1 MANDTIK
8 INLSTS
14 GGANTQTV
22 NFINLYN
29 FSDSPIESKK
39 DSYNTSNKISDPTDF
54 ISVLTDEQLAILID
68 YPVVNNE
75 EVAEIKEFTKTGVAK
90 FKNVSGNSQLFRK
103 EVIGD
108 IEYNLDGSVNFEELV
123 TTPLELAAQNIS
135 TFNLQDYN
143 ISNNRTYVY
152 VLYPYDG
159 SFENVNSQVIEQKQL
174 LIKTNWSGWSITE
187 LHPTDNPSIYEASP
201 QDVWIFNCNVSTGE
215 QTQNINR
222 NEQQTLGQFSR
233 FAQGPTNYVTGNVS
247 CLLGRDVTRKG
258 YNETH
263 PNLDSNNKTSNSRV
277 DMLRAW
283 RAMVKS
289 SNPKLLKDRAGQK
302 FLVTLTSSTNAP
314 NDAVRIQPNT
324 ISFSWTQI
332 GSADNIQVRNF
343 EVDTNN

>member
-1 MANDTIK
+1 M
-8 INLSTS
+8 
-14 GGANTQTV
+14 
-22 NFINLYN
+22 YN
-29 FSDSPIESKK
+29 FSELEGEDL
-39 DSYNTSNKISDPTDF
+39 SNKIEKPDEF
-54 ISVLTDEQLAILID
+54 IKKIGNDKQALLID
-68 YPVVNNE
+68 YPNNS
-75 EVAEIKEFTKTGVAK
+75 AIGTAKLSEISGYSQI
-90 FKNVSGNSQLFRK
+90 FKK
-103 EVIGD
+103 EVVGD
-108 IEYNLDGSVNFEELV
+108 VEYTDNGKEVNFDNLA
-123 TTPLELAAQNIS
+123 TTPLELAAQNV
-135 TFNLQDYN
+135 TVFDLQDYN

-159 SFENVNSQVIEQKQL
+159 SSDSENPTVIQKKQL

-187 LHPTDNPSIYEASP
+187 LHPTDNPSIYKASP
-201 QDVWIFNCNVSTGE
+201 KDVWIFNCNVSTGE

-247 CLLGRDVTRKG
+247 CLLGRDVTWKG

-263 PNLDSNNKTSNSRV
+263 PNLASEDKTSNSRV

-343 EVDTNN
+343 EPDTNN

>member
-1 MANDTIK
+1 MANDNTIK

-14 GGANTQTV
+14 GEANTQTV

-29 FSDSPIESKK
+29 FSELEGENLSNRIETPDEFIK
-39 DSYNTSNKISDPTDF
+39 DLGNDKQA
-54 ISVLTDEQLAILID
+54 LLID
-68 YPVVNNE
+68 YPNNS
-75 EVAEIKEFTKTGVAK
+75 ATGTAKLSEISGYSQI
-90 FKNVSGNSQLFRK
+90 FKK

-108 IEYNLDGSVNFEELV
+108 VKYTNKGEVDFDHLD
-123 TTPLELAAQNIS
+123 TTPLELAAQDV
-135 TFNLQDYN
+135 TVFDLQDYN

-159 SFENVNSQVIEQKQL
+159 SSDNENSGVIQKKQL

-187 LHPTDNPSIYEASP
+187 LHPTNNQSIYTASP
-201 QDVWIFNCNVSTGE
+201 KDVWIFNCNVSTGE

-247 CLLGRDVTRKG
+247 CLLGRDVTWRG

-263 PNLDSNNKTSNSRV
+263 PNLDSDDKTSNSRV

-332 GSADNIQVRNF
+332 GSADNIQVYNF
-343 EVDTNN
+343 ESDANN

>member
-1 MANDTIK
+1 MVNDNTIK

-29 FSDSPIESKK
+29 FSELEGENLSNRIETPDEFIKK
-39 DSYNTSNKISDPTDF
+39 LGDDKQA
-54 ISVLTDEQLAILID
+54 LLID
-68 YPVVNNE
+68 YPDNS
-75 EVAEIKEFTKTGVAK
+75 ATGTAKLSEISGYSQI
-90 FKNVSGNSQLFRK
+90 FKK

-108 IEYNLDGSVNFEELV
+108 VKYTDKKEIDFDHLD
-123 TTPLELAAQNIS
+123 TTPLELAAQDV
-135 TFNLQDYN
+135 TVFDLQDYN

-159 SFENVNSQVIEQKQL
+159 SSDNESSGVIQKKQL

-187 LHPTDNPSIYEASP
+187 LHPTNNQSIYTASP
-201 QDVWIFNCNVSTGE
+201 KDVWIFNCNVSTGE

-247 CLLGRDVTRKG
+247 CLLGRDVTWRG

-263 PNLDSNNKTSNSRV
+263 PKLDSDDKTSNSRV

-332 GSADNIQVRNF
+332 GSADNIQVYNF
-343 EVDTNN
+343 ESDANN